1 MEKNGK
7 KSGGLKENRTK
18 GNNSYSSFK
27 TSLGDRT
34 LTGDSR
40 FNVLSPEKID
50 AKAKYLISL
59 GSGEFSLANS
69 FNSMGTLN
77 LTSASDIS
85 TTYDK
90 ERAVD
95 YSIRERRCSISEIF
109 STSTLSCFFNL
120 FSWDQ
125 IIASSKSAT
134 AKKSM
139 SSGSGEM
146 SFASESLEAYSSR
159 GTKRTTEERILVNSL
174 NLDLLILARSIIQGL
189 FVPNS
194 IKAKEGERDTITRDN
209 SIALIF
215 EPFIKKEV
223 RMLVSTAVNIYTYT
237 NPSSLSFSN
246 LPSFIFLPSSRA
258 SSSVSLLSLSS
269 SLESFNISS
278 LLHSWSTARS
288 ATMDNLFNDSS
299 STSGIFIFISPI
311 STTNNNI
318 GNDYYIN
325 TFSSPSTS
333 NSTSCEDASQT
344 CIMYSASC
352 IRQTP
357 IGVISKSQLPN
368 PKHYA
373 VLFLHRLY
381 ASVYGFYFTTE
392 LIQFWHEQPKL

>member
-109 STSTLSCFFNL
+109 STSTLSRFFNL
-120 FSWDQ
+120 FSRDQ

-139 SSGSGEM
+139 SSGS
-146 SFASESLEAYSSR
+146 F
-159 GTKRTTEERILVNSL
+159 
-174 NLDLLILARSIIQGL
+174 
-189 FVPNS
+189 
-194 IKAKEGERDTITRDN
+194 IK
-209 SIALIF
+209 
-215 EPFIKKEV
+215 KKEV
-223 RMLVSTAVNIYTYT
+223 RMLVSTTVNIYTYT

-246 LPSFIFLPSSRA
+246 LPFFIFLPNSRA

-311 STTNNNI
+311 STTNNI
-318 GNDYYIN
+318 GNDYNYITNNYIN

-333 NSTSCEDASQT
+333 NSTSCEDAGQT
-344 CIMYSASC
+344 CIMYLASC

-373 VLFLHRLY
+373 VTFFSSS
-381 ASVYGFYFTTE
+381 ASRTLNSAIFSITGILASSVSNLESTASNFVIIS
-392 LIQFWHEQPKL
+392 LLKLATSFSTDSMRACMAFISPLGSFSFGMSAKVVSQIL